1 MLEDADV
8 VASSDDMFEA
18 IGPFFEQ
25 VDDNK
30 SEEDIREICD
40 RLYALIGKQ

>member
-8 VASSDDMFEA
+8 VATSDDMFEA
-18 IGPFFEQ
+18 IGPFLEQ

-30 SEEDIREICD
+30 TEEDIREICN
-40 RLYALIGKQ
+40 RLYAIIGKQ